1 MPTANS
7 SNGQKTGNRLLDA
20 LSPRTL
26 AALQP
31 HFETVPLETNQVLQ
45 QPGAKADYVFFPTSG
60 VISIIVMTSDG
71 AAVETAMAGKE
82 GMFSISVILGDDHP
96 SQTAIVQLAGNA
108 IQIRSNPM
116 KQAVAEDAEL
126 RRLLLRYAQ
135 AIMSTAA
142 QAAACNRLHQ
152 LEQRCARWLLSAR
165 DRAES
170 DTFHITHE
178 FLATML
184 GVRRPG
190 VTVAVQN
197 FRDSGLIAYSH
208 GTMTILNRAGLEKAS
223 CECYQ
228 VIQDEF
234 RRLLG

>member
-1 MPTANS
+1 MATANS
-7 SNGQKTGNRLLDA
+7 ANGQKTGNRLLDA
-20 LSPRTL
+20 LPPRIL
-26 AALQP
+26 AGLQP
-31 HFETVPLETNQVLQ
+31 GSETIPLETSQVIQ
-45 QPGAKADYVFFPTSG
+45 EPGAKADYVFFPTSG
-60 VISIIVMTSDG
+60 VISIMVLTADG
-71 AAVETAMAGKE
+71 ATVETAMAGKE

-96 SQTAIVQLAGNA
+96 SQKAIVQLAGSA
-108 IQIRSNPM
+108 VRIRSSQM

-135 AIMSTAA
+135 AIMTTAT

-165 DRAES
+165 DRAEG

-197 FRDSGLIAYSH
+197 YRDSGLIAYSH
-208 GTMTILNRAGLEKAS
+208 GSMTILDRAGLEKAS
-223 CECYQ
+223 CECYR

-234 RRLLG
+234 NRLLG

>member
-1 MPTANS
+1 LPTANS
-7 SNGQKTGNRLLDA
+7 SNEQKTGNRLLDA

-26 AALQP
+26 AGLQP
-31 HFETVPLETNQVLQ
+31 HFETVPLETNKVLH

-60 VISIIVMTSDG
+60 VISIIVMTADG

-82 GMFSISVILGDDHP
+82 GMFSVSVVLEDDCP
-96 SQTAIVQLAGNA
+96 SQKALVQLGGSA
-108 IQIRSNPM
+108 IRMRSSQIE
-116 KQAVAEDAEL
+116 QAVAEDAEV
-126 RRLLLRYAQ
+126 RRVLLRYAQ
-135 AIMSTAA
+135 AILTTSA

-208 GTMTILNRAGLEKAS
+208 GTMSVLDRAGLEKAS